1 MFKNWK
7 TSLFGLGAFI
17 TGIATIISG
26 DIVTG
31 VTAILSGLGLI
42 AAKDSDVNLN
52 DRK

>member
-7 TSLFGLGAFI
+7 TSLFGIGAVI

-26 DIVTG
+26 DVVTG

-42 AAKDSDVNLN
+42 AAKDSNTDLN
-52 DRK
+52 GRK